1 MNIVISIG
9 QILLQFQLNKMNDLL
24 YNTFSKT
31 GTFRTFGSNFQSKL
45 QNSFSYWP
53 VNSVG
58 RAWC

>member
-24 YNTFSKT
+24 YNKFSKT
-31 GTFRTFGSNFQSKL
+31 GTFRTFASNFQSKL
-45 QNSFSYWP
+45 QYSFSYWP